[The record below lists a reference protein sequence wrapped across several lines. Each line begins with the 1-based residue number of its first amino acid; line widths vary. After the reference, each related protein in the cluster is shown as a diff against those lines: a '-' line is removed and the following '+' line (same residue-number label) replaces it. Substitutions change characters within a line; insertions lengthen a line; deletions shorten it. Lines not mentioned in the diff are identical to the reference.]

1 MTRAAPPG
9 LQRWL
14 MAKAALVTGG
24 SSGIGL
30 AIARMLRDEGYGLT
44 IAARSPERLES
55 AAAELAAEAVAA
67 NVASEEDCERIVATH
82 RERYKSLDVLVN
94 SAGVGVAGRI
104 EDLETKHWDLQFDV
118 NLRGAFLVTRF
129 ALPLLKQAR
138 GLVVNVS
145 SIAGT
150 IPAPGLAAYG
160 AAKAALI
167 SLTRTLNAEHGDD
180 GVRATAICPGFVG
193 TPMAAWTGMASDE
206 MIQPEDC
213 AEIVRTLLKLSPR
226 ARIPQGVIE
235 RT

>member
-1 MTRAAPPG
+1 
-9 LQRWL
+9 

-44 IAARSPERLES
+44 IAARNRERLDS

-160 AAKAALI
+160 AAKAGLI
-167 SLTRTLNAEHGDD
+167 SLTRSLNAEHGDD
-180 GVRATAICPGFVG
+180 GVRATAICPGFVD

-226 ARIPQGVIE
+226 ARIPQVVIE

>member
-1 MTRAAPPG
+1 M
-9 LQRWL
+9 
-14 MAKAALVTGG
+14 TGG

-30 AIARMLRDEGYGLT
+30 AIARMLRDEGYELT

-82 RERYKSLDVLVN
+82 RERYKTLDVLVN

-167 SLTRTLNAEHGDD
+167 SLTRSLNAEHGDD
-180 GVRATAICPGFVG
+180 GVRATAICPGFVD

-226 ARIPQGVIE
+226 ARIPQVVIE